1 MKTQTRVFAWIAIL
15 LLAFTGHGVC
25 DYISNIHMTP
35 ASPACLLF
43 NQQVTLTFDYS
54 VTEAAGTLIFVRPFA
69 AGALAPGYAA
79 HPSETYPAGKGTGSA
94 YFTIMAGDVIV
105 DQLRF
110 QLKSADQSRVLLE
123 FFIPVAYH
131 FSSNAIGNVH
141 ISHDS
146 PSSLLFGQN
155 VDITFDYATSE
166 PGGVRIFARPMTNG
180 ATTPG
185 YGAHGSPLYP
195 VGSGSGSGYFTISAG
210 VTHVDN
216 VRMQMYNSDQ
226 SQLLLEYL
234 IPIDIHYAAHAIKNI
249 VVSPTPPH
257 GMLFNENVI
266 VSFDYSTPEPGG
278 VRIFARPFSGG
289 GLTPNYGASGSP
301 LYPAGN
307 GSGTGDFTI
316 MSGNATVDQIRFQ
329 MYNNDQSQ
337 LLLEYFVP
345 ANFPYFPH
353 TINDFQFEPKPPAYL
368 TSGQPVKIKFN
379 YHANQPGGVRIFAR
393 PITDGATTPG
403 YGAHGSPLYADGSG
417 SGDGFYEISNL
428 SVLVD
433 MTRFQ
438 MYNADQSQLLLEF
451 FLPSRFYYGNQGIT
465 GLEGSHPAAPQT
477 FTLDQNYPNPF
488 NPLTSIRFALP
499 AQARV
504 SLSIFNRAGEEV
516 AILCSE
522 VLAAGSHTR
531 RWDGSLFPSGVY
543 FYRLQVDGRNVETRK
558 LTLVK

>member
-1 MKTQTRVFAWIAIL
+1 MKNQSRIFAWTAIL
-15 LLAFTGHGVC
+15 LLAFAGPGVC

-43 NQQVTLTFDYS
+43 NQQVTLNFDYS
-54 VTEAAGTLIFVRPFA
+54 VTEAGGTLIFIRPFS
-69 AGALAPGYAA
+69 AGVLAPNYAA
-79 HPSETYPAGKGTGSA
+79 HPSETYPAGMGAGSA
-94 YFTIMAGDVIV
+94 YFTIMAGDITV

-131 FSSNAIGNVH
+131 FSSHAIENVH
-141 ISHDS
+141 ITPDS
-146 PSSLLFGQN
+146 PSSMLFGQN
-155 VDITFDYATSE
+155 VEITFDYTTSE
-166 PGGVRIFARPMTNG
+166 PGGVNIFARPMTNG
-180 ATTPG
+180 ATTPE

-195 VGSGSGSGYFTISAG
+195 AGSGNGSGNFTISAG
-210 VTHVDN
+210 IAHVDN
-216 VRMQMYNSDQ
+216 VRIQMYNSDQ
-226 SQLLLEYL
+226 SQLLLEYF
-234 IPIDIHYAAHAIKNI
+234 IPVDIHYAAHAIKSI
-249 VVSPTPPH
+249 VVSPVSPH
-257 GMLFNENVI
+257 CMLFNENVS

-278 VRIFARPFSGG
+278 VLIFARPFSGG

-316 MSGNATVDQIRFQ
+316 VSGNAIVDQIRFQ
-329 MYNNDQSQ
+329 MFNNDQSQ

-345 ANFPYFPH
+345 VYHPYFPH
-353 TINDFQFEPKPPAYL
+353 TINDVQFEPKPPAYL
-368 TSGQPVKIKFN
+368 TSGHHVEMKFN
-379 YHANQPGGVRIFAR
+379 YHANQPGGVQIFAR
-393 PITDGATTPG
+393 PFSEGGVTPN
-403 YGAHGSPLYADGSG
+403 YGAHGSPLYADGNG
-417 SGDGFYEISNL
+417 NGDGFYEISSL

-433 MTRFQ
+433 RTRFQ

-465 GLEGSHPAAPQT
+465 GLEGGHPVAPQT
-477 FTLDQNYPNPF
+477 FTLEQNYPNPF

-499 AQARV
+499 AHAQV
-504 SLSIFNRAGEEV
+504 SLSIFNRAGEEA

-522 VLAAGSHTR
+522 LLPAGSHIR
-531 RWDGSLFPSGVY
+531 RWDGSHFPSGIY
-543 FYRLQVDGRNVETRK
+543 FYRLQVDGRNVATRK